1 MKYVDVDVMVK
12 HIILAT
18 ELDANGEAR
27 PGDGGALWS
36 TIEQAAPGLTHKKH
50 ISPRIQ

>member
-1 MKYVDVDVMVK
+1 MKYVDVMVK

-18 ELDANGEAR
+18 ELDANCEAR
-27 PGDGGALWS
+27 PGDGGS
-36 TIEQAAPGLTHKKH
+36 TIEQAAPGLSHKKH